1 MIFTNLIKTNLRT
14 KQFGRDIEYYQR
26 LESTNVEAWE
36 LIQNGE
42 ASHGMIVITDYQ
54 TQGKGRGGNSWF
66 MSPSKGLALSL
77 ILLESIHL
85 EKAGLIPLAAGVA
98 MAKTLKNRGGSPTL
112 KWPNDIL
119 FHGKKTGGILCES
132 KISGKSVQSMVVGI
146 GINVNET
153 EIDFPDELKETATSL
168 SIESGHTHQRELV
181 AAIFITF
188 FEQYWEMLQE
198 FPEEII
204 NDWTSLCGHL
214 GRSIT
219 FNIKREK
226 QIGIFKSINHKGE
239 ACITI
244 GGDEKVYPSI
254 ILE

>member
-1 MIFTNLIKTNLRT
+1 
-14 KQFGRDIEYYQR
+14 
-26 LESTNVEAWE
+26 
-36 LIQNGE
+36 
-42 ASHGMIVITDYQ
+42 
-54 TQGKGRGGNSWF
+54 
-66 MSPSKGLALSL
+66 
-77 ILLESIHL
+77 
-85 EKAGLIPLAAGVA
+85 
-98 MAKTLKNRGGSPTL
+98 
-112 KWPNDIL
+112 
-119 FHGKKTGGILCES
+119 
-132 KISGKSVQSMVVGI
+132 
-146 GINVNET
+146 
-153 EIDFPDELKETATSL
+153 
-168 SIESGHTHQRELV
+168 V